1 MVGKYLL
8 KVFRSPLMNTIRKG
22 KFHEFVIKLL
32 NKRLPFTTE
41 GIDRQLAIRQDQ
53 SPVS

>member
-1 MVGKYLL
+1 
-8 KVFRSPLMNTIRKG
+8 MNTIRKG
-22 KFHEFVIKLL
+22 KFKEFIINLL